1 MKTKKK
7 VFIVEDH
14 AIFREGLK
22 RVIGEMDDVELVGE
36 AENGA
41 VFLEKLKKVS
51 PDIVLMDI
59 DISGLPTMGP
69 VRQIR
74 RDQPGVKII
83 LWSIDPLPPR
93 VREIVKASVNG
104 YLLKDADPEVL
115 LAAVRTVAVGGTY
128 MSAESNGRP
137 QGHFKQGT

>member
-1 MKTKKK
+1 MRVRLLLVDSHEAFLTALSR
-7 VFIVEDH
+7 FLQSQE
-14 AIFREGLK
+14 AIEVVGQADT
-22 RVIGEMDDVELVGE
+22 GPATVELTRQV
-36 AENGA
+36 
-41 VFLEKLKKVS
+41 K